1 MFLLQLIP
9 YHLSVMSQVRSL
21 SYIKMTPVLQKDKK
35 SMKKRFN
42 AVASIREKSW
52 GQIF

>member
-21 SYIKMTPVLQKDKK
+21 SYIKMTPVLQKTK
-35 SMKKRFN
+35 SMKKDLMQLQ
-42 AVASIREKSW
+42 A
-52 GQIF
+52 